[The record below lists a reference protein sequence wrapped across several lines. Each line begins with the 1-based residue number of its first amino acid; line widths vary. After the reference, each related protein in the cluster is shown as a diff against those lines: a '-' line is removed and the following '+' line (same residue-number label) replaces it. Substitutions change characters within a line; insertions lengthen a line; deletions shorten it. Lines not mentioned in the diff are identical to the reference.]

1 VLKILEF
8 LKKIEDLIFK
18 GYVTSYEK
26 FFNFFEIPHFDGF
39 ELYLSAISENLETL
53 FYEGT
58 IDLKEKI
65 INIT

>member
-1 VLKILEF
+1 MKN
-8 LKKIEDLIFK
+8 
-18 GYVTSYEK
+18 
-26 FFNFFEIPHFDGF
+26 FFNFFELPHFDGF